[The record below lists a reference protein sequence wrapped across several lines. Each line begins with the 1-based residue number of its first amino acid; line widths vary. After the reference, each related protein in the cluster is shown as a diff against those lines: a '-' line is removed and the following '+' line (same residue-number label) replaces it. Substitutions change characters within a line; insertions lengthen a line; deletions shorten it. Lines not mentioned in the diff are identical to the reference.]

1 MMVHR
6 SAPSRGGVFARRI
19 VLAAASLA
27 LVPAT
32 ALHAQDVSGTTWSG
46 WTDRGSSVST
56 GVYARGLFAKDYQVF
71 TTVFLHDSANPVPGT
86 SSGFTNG
93 HKIVGI
99 GIRNNSG
106 TTGSPVIL
114 LDPDNNS
121 FYPEALPLPGKSS
134 FSNDASNGDS
144 QWSITYGATD
154 LDNVVIRNTLGGPD
168 FVASKGGADWG
179 GLGQPGLR
187 CVAPAAG
194 VTKVFFD
201 VTQLYTEFGALGSR
215 GANPGLTP
223 LGTTLSFAIA
233 MADPLGASSEPG
245 ENGTEAVVRNISLNT
260 APAATADSYSMD
272 EDTTLNAGSA
282 PPALNGVLPL
292 GVLANDTDYESDV
305 LSATLVSGPSNGVL
319 TLNADGSFSYTP
331 TANWFGTDSFTYKC
345 NDGALDSGNATV
357 TITVND
363 VPDVTLA
370 NFLGFFQPVDN
381 PPVVNAARAGR
392 TVPLKWRITNSAG
405 TGIQVPGLTVSV
417 VSFLTSVGS
426 SAEDEIEVYSGASG
440 LQYLGDGNY
449 QFNWATPSTYA
460 NQNRTVRV
468 TVTADGY
475 SFGPAS
481 RDALFKFRK

>member
-1 MMVHR
+1 
-6 SAPSRGGVFARRI
+6 
-19 VLAAASLA
+19 
-27 LVPAT
+27 
-32 ALHAQDVSGTTWSG
+32 
-46 WTDRGSSVST
+46 
-56 GVYARGLFAKDYQVF
+56 
-71 TTVFLHDSANPVPGT
+71 
-86 SSGFTNG
+86 
-93 HKIVGI
+93 
-99 GIRNNSG
+99 
-106 TTGSPVIL
+106 
-114 LDPDNNS
+114 
-121 FYPEALPLPGKSS
+121 
-134 FSNDASNGDS
+134 
-144 QWSITYGATD
+144 
-154 LDNVVIRNTLGGPD
+154 
-168 FVASKGGADWG
+168 
-179 GLGQPGLR
+179 
-187 CVAPAAG
+187 

-331 TANWFGTDSFTYKC
+331 TANWFGTDAFTYKC